1 MSTSSIAA
9 LSGSQQTANAETAAS
24 SSAAS
29 GPSLD
34 YNAFLKLLIAQM
46 QNQDPM
52 QPMDSSDYVAQLATF
67 SQVEQSI
74 QSNDRLSEILTA
86 SHIAQ
91 AGSLV
96 GHEIVSADGLTRGEV
111 VNARIEA
118 YGVVA
123 VLADGREVPVV
134 PGVVV
139 GSSSE

>member
-1 MSTSSIAA
+1 
-9 LSGSQQTANAETAAS
+9 
-24 SSAAS
+24 
-29 GPSLD
+29 
-34 YNAFLKLLIAQM
+34 
-46 QNQDPM
+46 
-52 QPMDSSDYVAQLATF
+52 MDSSDYVAQLATF